1 MKKCLKWILGS
12 AVLSASLASGIAL
25 ADGHIEKAIKARK
38 AQMTLYSFNLGVLGA
53 MAKGE
58 AEYNAEAAAGAA
70 NNLLAAAKFDGSQ
83 MWPQGS
89 DSTAMPGKT
98 RALPDI
104 WTTYPKVVDQQK
116 ALIQALETLAPAAGK
131 DLQSLQGALKA
142 VGAGCGG
149 CHKPFRAEKES

>member
-1 MKKCLKWILGS
+1 MRKCLKWIVGS
-12 AVLSASLASGIAL
+12 AVLTATLVSGFAL

-38 AQMTLYSFNLGVLGA
+38 AQMTLYSFNLGILGA

-58 AEYNAEAAAGAA
+58 AEYNAETASGAA
-70 NNLLAAAKFDGSQ
+70 NNLLAAAKLDGSQ

-89 DSTAMPGKT
+89 DSDAMPEKT

-104 WTTYPKVVDQQK
+104 WKTYPDVVEKQK
-116 ALIQALETLAPAAGK
+116 AFIQALEALAPAAGK
-131 DLQSLQGALKA
+131 DLQSLQGAMKA

-149 CHKPFRAEKES
+149 CHKPFRAEKS